1 MTAALFANS
10 SAHLVSFYK
19 PLLMFLTFLPWLW
32 LISSK
37 LDKDARYYH
46 LNHQLYNAIYMGT
59 ALAALAA
66 MLLVPI
72 FWVGWPLGAL
82 ILFAPVYAYWQI
94 RNREVPEPERFVLTG
109 ESISARLDKARHK
122 RAARAASLEFKD
134 PEGKTRTAPPRN
146 EPGFAVHML
155 AEDLLVPA
163 LAARATQV
171 DLAVGSQSNAVAQTI
186 DGVRFKLEPIP
197 GTSALSLLDYIKSL
211 GCLDVEDRRRR
222 QAATIRMRGSA
233 GDTELTM
240 ITAGSSK
247 GQELRLIFDRATQVD
262 KPIDALGLLP
272 GQLESLRPYEQV
284 EDRNGVVLFGAPP
297 GHGLTT
303 SGYSLIGR
311 HDAYTSNIKTLEH
324 EILTELDGVDQLQ
337 WDPNNPD
344 VDYATNLQSI
354 LRRDPDVVL
363 ISDQIDKE
371 TARTAAEP
379 GLKGPLLY
387 IPQRASS
394 ITEQFK
400 QWAKIVGDV
409 KVAMQ
414 GLRAVVNQR
423 LVRTVC
429 PNCRQ
434 AFQPSSEQLQK
445 LGLPQE
451 KVGQLYQASGK
462 IQVKHK
468 IETCPVCGGSG
479 YLGRTGVFQTMTVG
493 DDTRRMIK
501 AGDLK
506 AAMAEARRN
515 KMIYLQEAA
524 LRKVVDGETTIEEVV
539 RVMAP
544 AARKAKPQPEVDPAT
559 AT

>member
-10 SAHLVSFYK
+10 SAYLVSFYK

-94 RNREVPEPERFVLTG
+94 RNREVPESERFVLTG
-109 ESISARLDKARHK
+109 ESIAARLEKSRHK
-122 RAARAASLEFKD
+122 RAAKAASLEFKD
-134 PEGKTRTAPPRN
+134 PEGKLRTAPPRT

-155 AEDLLVPA
+155 AEDLLLPA
-163 LAARATQV
+163 LAARASQV
-171 DLAVGSQSNAVAQTI
+171 DLAVGSQSNVVAQTV
-186 DGVRFKLEPIP
+186 DGIRFKLEAIP

-222 QAATIRMRGSA
+222 QAATIRMRGPA
-233 GDTELTM
+233 GDTQLTM

-247 GQELRLIFDRATQVD
+247 GQELRLIFDRARQLN
-262 KPIDALGLLP
+262 KPIDGLGLLP
-272 GQLESLRPYEQV
+272 GQLEALRPFEEL
-284 EDRNGVVLFGAPP
+284 EDRHGVVLFGAPP
-297 GHGLTT
+297 GNGLTT
-303 SGYSLIGR
+303 TGYSLIGR

-337 WDPNNPD
+337 WDPDNPD

-379 GLKGPLLY
+379 GPKGPLLY
-387 IPQRASS
+387 VPQRAGSV
-394 ITEQFK
+394 TEQFQ

-409 KVAMQ
+409 KLAMH
-414 GLRAVVNQR
+414 GLRAVINQR

-445 LGLPQE
+445 LGLPQD
-451 KVGQLYQASGK
+451 KVGQLFQASGK
-462 IQVKHK
+462 IQVKNK
-468 IETCPVCGGSG
+468 IETCPVCGGAG
-479 YLGRTGVFQTMTVG
+479 YFGQTGVFQTMIVG
-493 DDTRRMIK
+493 DDTRRLVL

-506 AAMAEARRN
+506 AALAEARRN

-544 AARKAKPQPEVDPAT
+544 AARKPKPKPRVDPAA

>member
-1 MTAALFANS
+1 MSAALLANS
-10 SAHLVSFYK
+10 TAYLISFYK

-82 ILFAPVYAYWQI
+82 ILFAPIYAYWQI
-94 RNREVPEPERFVLTG
+94 RNREVPESERFVLTG
-109 ESISARLDKARHK
+109 ESIAERLSKARQK
-122 RAARAASLEFKD
+122 RAAKAASLEFKA
-134 PEGKTRTAPPRN
+134 PGGKWQTAPPRS
-146 EPGFAVHML
+146 EPGFAIHML
-155 AEDLLVPA
+155 AEDLLMPA

-171 DLAVGSQSNAVAQTI
+171 DLAVGPQSNVVAQTV
-186 DGVRFKLEPIP
+186 DGVRYKLEPIA
-197 GTSALSLLDYIKSL
+197 GTSALAVLDYLKSL
-211 GCLDVEDRRRR
+211 AGLDVEDRRRR
-222 QAATIRMRGSA
+222 QTATIRIRGTVDENTLS
-233 GDTELTM
+233 M

-247 GQELRLIFDRATQVD
+247 GQELRLYFDRSKQLN
-262 KPIDALGLLP
+262 KPIDGLGLLP
-272 GQLESLRPYEQV
+272 AQLESLRPFEEIDQRY
-284 EDRNGVVLFGAPP
+284 GVVLFAAPP
-297 GHGLTT
+297 GNGLTT
-303 SGYSLIGR
+303 TGYSLIGR

-324 EILTELDGVDQLQ
+324 EILTVLDGVDQVQ
-337 WDPNNPD
+337 WDPSNPD

-363 ISDQIDKE
+363 VSHQMDAE
-371 TARTAAEP
+371 TARTVAEP

-387 IPQRASS
+387 VPQRASS
-394 ITEQFK
+394 VAEQLQ
-400 QWAKIVGDV
+400 QWAKIVGNV
-409 KVAMQ
+409 KTAMH
-414 GLRAVVNQR
+414 GLRAVINQR
-423 LVRTVC
+423 LARTVC

-434 AFQPSSEQLQK
+434 AFTPSPEQLQK
-445 LGLPQE
+445 LGLPQD

-462 IQVKHK
+462 ILIKRK
-468 IETCPVCGGSG
+468 IETCPVCGGTG
-479 YLGRTGVFQTMTVG
+479 FFGQTGVFQTMVIG
-493 DDTRRMIK
+493 DDTRRMIMS
-501 AGDLK
+501 GDLK

-524 LRKVVDGETTIEEVV
+524 LRKVVDGDTTIEEVV

-544 AARKAKPQPEVDPAT
+544 AARKAKPQPQVDPAA